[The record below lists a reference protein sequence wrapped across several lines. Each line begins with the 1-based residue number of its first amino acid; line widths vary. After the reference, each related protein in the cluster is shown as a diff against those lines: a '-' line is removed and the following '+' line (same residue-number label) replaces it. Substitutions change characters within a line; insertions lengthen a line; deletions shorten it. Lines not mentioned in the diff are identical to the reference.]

1 MSDRATLKTF
11 FETGDFPTEGQYA
24 DFIDSAPNIEDDYN
38 DEPAFSRL
46 ADVAISSAQI
56 LALNSSPVILVA
68 APGAGFTIM
77 PETVLVQYIFV
88 TTSYTGDITP
98 VVIVDTAN
106 ASAFQFF
113 SLLADTVTTIKKLTP
128 VTPFGSDIDQFPEDK
143 ALRITTGAS
152 NPLTGDSTI
161 RVFVTYTIIPV

>member
-1 MSDRATLKTF
+1 MSSRAVLKTF
-11 FETGDFPTEGQYA
+11 FELNDFPTAGQFA
-24 DFIDSAPNIEDDYN
+24 DWIDQVPNIPDDYN
-38 DEPAFSRL
+38 NEPAFSRL

-56 LALNSSPVILVA
+56 LALNSSPITLVA

-77 PETVLVQYIFV
+77 PETVLIQYVFV
-88 TTSYTGDITP
+88 TAGYTGDITP

-106 ASAFQFF
+106 ASAFTFF

-128 VTPFGSDIDQFPEDK
+128 VTPFGSDIDQFPEDE

-152 NPLTGDSTI
+152 DPLTGDSTI
-161 RVFVTYTIIPV
+161 RVFVTYSIIPV